1 MSITTTPIDHRRL
14 MKKVEAVVQA
24 IERAAETSTT
34 IQSVVD
40 HVIHEFRTELGI
52 FGGRLYER
60 EGPDYVLRGTVGEA
74 KTVEPGLRVPRTYSP
89 IEELIAEGVVYMEPG
104 DPRIDREL
112 EEKLGV
118 EEFAGIE
125 VGGEQFILGFNV
137 GRGHHRDDVL
147 FSLGIVRHSLNQKL
161 REERFQDILRQA
173 REIQASILPK
183 RAPVFWG
190 FKVAGRTEPM
200 EAVGGDFFDLIPI
213 TDRILGLAIADVSGH
228 GLPAALQVRDIF
240 MGLRMGMARD
250 FKIVR
255 TVERLNSIIHES
267 TLTSRF
273 VSMFYGELESSGN
286 FIYVNAGHPPPFH
299 LTADGTVTLL
309 EQGGPVLGPLPKIAY
324 DRGFVHMKP
333 GDLLVLYTD
342 GIIEAPREG
351 DESPGEEYGLERLQ
365 QIVRTNQHRTAPEIV
380 EAIFDAVGEWTGGA
394 PLADDQ
400 TVLLVLNPAEG

>member
-1 MSITTTPIDHRRL
+1 MSTTTVPVDHRRL

-24 IERAAETSTT
+24 IERSAEASTT

-40 HVIHEFRTELGI
+40 HVIREFRTELGI

-60 EGPDYVLRGTVGEA
+60 EGTDYVLRGTVGEA
-74 KTVEPGLRVPRTYSP
+74 KTVAPGLRVPRTYPP
-89 IEELIAEGVVYMEPG
+89 IEELIAEGIVYMEPG

-112 EEKLGV
+112 EAQLGV

-147 FSLGIVRHSLNQKL
+147 FSLGIVRHSINQKL
-161 REERFQDILRQA
+161 RDERFQDILRQA

-183 RAPVFWG
+183 RAPRFG
-190 FKVAGRTEPM
+190 RFKVAGRSEPM

-228 GLPAALQVRDIF
+228 GLPAALQVRDVF

-299 LTADGTVTLL
+299 LAADGTVTLL
-309 EQGGPVLGPLPKIAY
+309 EQGGPVLGPLPKATY
-324 DRGFVHMKP
+324 DRGFVHTRP

-342 GIIEAPREG
+342 GIIEAPRG
-351 DESPGEEYGLERLQ
+351 GAALGEEFGLERLQ
-365 QIVRTNQHRTAPEIV
+365 QIARENQHRTAREIV
-380 EAIFDAVGEWTGGA
+380 EAIFTAVGEWTGGA
-394 PLADDQ
+394 ALADDQ
-400 TVLLVLNPAEG
+400 TVLLVLNPVEG